1 MGFIFEQNIFE
12 QIKPINNLLIVSFLT
27 LKSLRL
33 PAEKCFRNKINGS
46 KCFMKRVDKRPETV
60 FK

>member
-33 PAEKCFRNKINGS
+33 PAENCFS
-46 KCFMKRVDKRPETV
+46 
-60 FK
+60 

>member
-1 MGFIFEQNIFE
+1 MGFIFEQNIFK

-33 PAEKCFRNKINGS
+33 PAENCFS
-46 KCFMKRVDKRPETV
+46 
-60 FK
+60 